1 MPIRRKALGV
11 IVVVVVVDV
20 VVEDVGGTWEDGME
34 VAVDVVEVV
43 VEEDGAVEMVAEV
56 VDGVDQVHLMQRR
69 VEVSLHS
76 LEIKL
81 HLIKTGHGGDI
92 VLRENRLLMSA
103 DQ

>member
-1 MPIRRKALGV
+1 
-11 IVVVVVVDV
+11 
-20 VVEDVGGTWEDGME
+20 
-34 VAVDVVEVV
+34 VEVV

-81 HLIKTGHGGDI
+81 HLIKWSRYARAWGDI
-92 VLRENRLLMSA
+92 RMY
-103 DQ
+103 